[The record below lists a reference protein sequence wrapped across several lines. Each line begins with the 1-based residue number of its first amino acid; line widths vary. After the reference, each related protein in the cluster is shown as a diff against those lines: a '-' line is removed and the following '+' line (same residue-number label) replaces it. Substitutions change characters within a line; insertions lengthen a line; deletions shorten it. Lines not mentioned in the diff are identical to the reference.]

1 MALEIPRGTLEIP
14 RAGVIPEVEAESL
27 NLSQFPEFEGMTDAE
42 VISLVTQTISPP
54 SAPAAPPPS
63 DDNFFPAMAY
73 GADSAQAAL
82 GAGIKALG
90 QGLDIEGME
99 EYGRDLKE
107 RNLEEADQSAKAYN
121 QIRS

>member
-1 MALEIPRGTLEIP
+1 MALEIPK
-14 RAGVIPEVEAESL
+14 AGMIPEVEAESL
-27 NLSQFPEFEGMTDAE
+27 DLSQFSEFEGLSDAE

-63 DDNFFPAMAY
+63 DGNFFPAMAY

-99 EYGRDLKE
+99 EYGRDLQE
-107 RNLEEADQSAKAYN
+107 RNLA
-121 QIRS
+121 RG